1 MKTIR
6 KWITRI
12 VFSVAFATLYYIV
25 FSYFF
30 DTPIE
35 HTLKK
40 STEQLSDR
48 YDELSESLDS
58 IHRVITNIGQRDS
71 SIFEIVF
78 EAKPYEDTLSK
89 ASLMSRTDLE
99 SSTISELYTN
109 FSERLLTLSSRVEG
123 VSEAMRLDLILV
135 DSLRGDMNRIP
146 AIQPI
151 HNPDLILLAASYGY
165 KIHPFYKSRHF
176 HQGVDFAVPI
186 GTAVFATADG
196 RVESIQTKGQT
207 SGLGLML
214 NHGEFQTFYGNLDK
228 VLVRAGASVMKGD
241 IIAFSGDS
249 GLSYAPHLHYEVLLR
264 GEHVDPLSY
273 FFSELDIDGI
283 ERMRQIASVAMQ
295 SFD

>member
-1 MKTIR
+1 M
-6 KWITRI
+6 
-12 VFSVAFATLYYIV
+12 AFVTLYYIV

-58 IHRVITNIGQRDS
+58 IHRVVANIAQRDS

-78 EAKPYEDTLSK
+78 EAKPYVDTLSMG
-89 ASLMSRTDLE
+89 SYLSRTDFE
-99 SSTISELYTN
+99 SSGISELYVN
-109 FSERLLTLSSRVEG
+109 FSERLTALSSRVDG
-123 VSEAMRLDLILV
+123 VSEVMRSKLMMV
-135 DSLRGDMNRIP
+135 DSLRSDMNRIP

-165 KIHPFYKSRHF
+165 RIHPFYKSRHF
-176 HQGVDFAVPI
+176 HKGIDFAVPV

-196 RVESIQTKGQT
+196 RVEAIQTKGQT
-207 SGLGLML
+207 SGLGLTL

-228 VLVRAGASVMKGD
+228 VLVRAGAQVMKGD

-273 FFSELDIDGI
+273 FFAELDIDQV